1 MTQIIGANR
10 RSFLAIGILAIAVIA
25 FSGMQL
31 RGAGADQ
38 YQIPGPTVLAIP
50 ADMAPSD
57 ECQVGLGFS
66 SQFKYDLEEGEWAG
80 SGAFD
85 STDLATL
92 GILMN
97 YDQGSG
103 ILYSWSTDLPI
114 DAVVIKGAGD
124 GHAYIY
130 DPEAT
135 FGGSAPGED
144 GPGIMIA
151 PLTSSGQQSG
161 ISHISFCYDR
171 ELSVAKTADGDW
183 NEDLDWSIEKTVRDA
198 NIFVGEDAVFDVEV
212 TLDNTNYIDTV
223 VSGEITVTNNW
234 GVASPATTLTDTVE
248 FGGNSY
254 EIPVSVGSIAPG
266 ASTTVSYSQNIGTV
280 ATAPSGGTNTVM
292 AGAAGDWVDSATAT
306 VDIVWDGPSTTYD
319 AAPDVTDNFAGTG
332 SSSIGTGAGSYVVT
346 IPASALAAGEYNNVA
361 CIDSDNGVVECA
373 NDDVT
378 VHQLSVAKTGA
389 GDYQVDH
396 NWSIEKT
403 VRDANIFVGE
413 NAVFDVVVTEDASD
427 DVNVSVSGTISIT
440 NPSPDDATVSLVDAA
455 LVNPTYSENV
465 GSILVPAN
473 DTVVVVYT
481 DNRADN
487 SSIADFT
494 NTAFVTNSVGLDV
507 QSASANVSF
516 TAGVPIDATV
526 DVTDNFA
533 NTGSSSIGTGAG
545 AYVVTKSGLAAGS
558 YNNVA
563 CIDSDNGVVECDNDD
578 VTVHQLSV
586 VKTGSAGYQVDNN
599 WLITK
604 AVRDADIF
612 VGENAV
618 FDVVVSEDGS
628 DDVNISVSGSISIT
642 NPSPDATT
650 VSLVDAALVNPVYSE
665 GNIAAIAVP
674 GNTTVVVGYTDDRAN
689 NSSTADFTNDAVVTN
704 SIGGDVQTGSVDIS
718 FEAGTEID
726 ATVDVYDT
734 FNGGSDDFLGT
745 VSGTGG
751 SFVVTIP
758 GLAAGSYNNVACVSD
773 TGTGAGANDCD
784 DADVTVHD
792 LTVEKTASTSFN
804 RTFGWDI
811 AKTALWWDQS
821 ANEGDGAFVPFDVS
835 DPALT
840 DILGIGIEVQYS
852 VDVATTTV
860 TDADHLISGTVTVG
874 NPTSPD
880 ATDVTLID
888 NIVDLDNVFAN
899 VPVVLIPNT
908 DLTVPAG
915 GSIGFTYLVNVD
927 GLGEKELDENQVTVT
942 NSTGG
947 TSYDASASL
956 DWSDSVG
963 TVTNGAWAIA
973 DPGTFATDA
982 LGNSLGASVS
992 ILFSGATSGAA
1003 DITTGTSTNIMSST
1017 AALPNID
1024 GVCGEVNWDN
1034 VVTLFVGGA
1043 IVDEDGATIIVDQT
1057 CANRLTRTPGYWK
1070 THNDSFRGGTISD
1083 DTWNLIGPLAENQL
1097 FFDTGLT
1104 YFQILW
1110 TADKGNPYITLTR
1123 AYIAALL
1130 NDLAGTDDT
1139 ELALFGTDSLHNAM
1153 IDLYG
1158 DGEIL
1163 VEDVLGEAAGWL
1175 SGETIASGLELEAM
1189 LAVGNGS
1196 FPTRKQLRAAGYGG
1210 KDVAHFFN
1218 AYYPMLALAE
1228 YLDEYNNGII
1238 GPGHAD

>member
-455 LVNPTYSENV
+455 LVNP
-465 GSILVPAN
+465 
-473 DTVVVVYT
+473 
-481 DNRADN
+481 
-487 SSIADFT
+487 
-494 NTAFVTNSVGLDV
+494 
-507 QSASANVSF
+507 
-516 TAGVPIDATV
+516 
-526 DVTDNFA
+526 
-533 NTGSSSIGTGAG
+533 
-545 AYVVTKSGLAAGS
+545 
-558 YNNVA
+558 
-563 CIDSDNGVVECDNDD
+563 
-578 VTVHQLSV
+578 
-586 VKTGSAGYQVDNN
+586 
-599 WLITK
+599 
-604 AVRDADIF
+604 
-612 VGENAV
+612 
-618 FDVVVSEDGS
+618 
-628 DDVNISVSGSISIT
+628 
-642 NPSPDATT
+642 
-650 VSLVDAALVNPVYSE
+650 VYSE

-734 FNGGSDDFLGT
+734 FNGGSNDYLGT
-745 VSGTGG
+745 VPTDGH
-751 SFVVTIP
+751 SFVVTAP

-773 TGTGAGANDCD
+773 TGTGVGANDCD

-1083 DTWNLIGPLAENQL
+1083 DTWNLIGLLAENEP
-1097 FFDTGLT
+1097 FFDPVQT
-1104 YFQILW
+1104 YFEILW

-1189 LAVGNGS
+1189 LAVGNES
-1196 FPTRKQLRAAGYGG
+1196 FPTRKQLRAAGWGG